1 MIRGI
6 LANSI
11 MHTPT
16 HSVSGICTLIYI
28 IIMNKKKSYH
38 RFHLHVHIP
47 IIDDN
52 EFLHYMYK
60 IYINMSELA
69 NLM

>member
-28 IIMNKKKSYH
+28 IIMNKKTELCNILDH
-38 RFHLHVHIP
+38 R
-47 IIDDN
+47 DK
-52 EFLHYMYK
+52 MRK
-60 IYINMSELA
+60 INYYY
-69 NLM
+69 